1 MGLNTEAASQRRR
14 GAADPPRD
22 HGLRP
27 WLCAVGV
34 ALVIVSLVPPVAT
47 LARRYLYAES
57 FQFSMFA
64 MVCPAL
70 IVLGAPWRLLRLSG
84 RREAVRRGD
93 EAPQPGETGAPA
105 RLADRPAASG
115 DRRPS
120 LLSGAVVLVGFIVV
134 TLAWRLPPALDALAR
149 FPGLVA
155 AEAVTLLAVGGGL
168 WLKLVRSPPL
178 AFRLPGVQ
186 RAVAAAL
193 AMWSVWIVA
202 YALGFSSRPLVHA
215 YAGGGLGAM
224 ADQQIAVGLVWGVAA
239 VCFVPVIFAGGLSWL
254 KHGADIGEEFG
265 QAFPSAGV
273 PAGVRGWGRPRRRH
287 GDPPGQA
294 GQ

>member
-14 GAADPPRD
+14 EADPPRD

-27 WLCAVGV
+27 WLCAVGA

-64 MVCPAL
+64 MICPAL

-84 RREAVRRGD
+84 KREAVRRGD
-93 EAPQPGETGAPA
+93 EGAQPGETGAPA
-105 RLADRPAASG
+105 RLADRSAASG
-115 DRRPS
+115 DRRLS
-120 LLSGAVVLVGFIVV
+120 LLPGAIFLAGFIVV
-134 TLAWRLPPALDALAR
+134 TLAWRLPPVLDALAR

-155 AEAVTLLAVGGGL
+155 AEAVTLLATGGGL
-168 WLKLVRSPPL
+168 WLRLVRSPPL

-186 RAVAAAL
+186 RAAVAAL

-224 ADQQIAVGLVWGVAA
+224 ADQEIAVGLVWGVAA

-254 KHGADIGEEFG
+254 KDGADIGEEFS
-265 QAFPSAGV
+265 QAFPAAGV
-273 PAGVRGWGRPRRRH
+273 PPGVRGWGRVRRRH
-287 GDPPGQA
+287 GGPPGEA